1 VFFVVLFVF
10 FVVNLPAMRPREL
23 GYFMPAEWEPHEAT
37 WLSWPHKEASWP
49 GAFERVPAIFVEI
62 ARHLS
67 EAELVRINVSDD
79 DFAERVRSLLRRGGV
94 NLEAVRFHLN
104 PTDDAWVRDHG
115 PLYVVRYRDGRRER
129 AINDWG
135 YNAWGNKYP
144 PYDNDDVVPSRI
156 AEEAGEPL
164 FKPGIVMEGG
174 SLDVNGRGTLITT
187 ESCLLNPNRNPH
199 LNREQIEGYLR
210 DYLGVSNILWLGDGI
225 AGDDTDGH
233 VDDMTRFVSPDVV
246 VTVVEDDPED
256 ENYEALQENY
266 ERLLRMKDERGN
278 PLRVIEL
285 PMPGPVYFEDQRLP
299 ASYANFY
306 IANKSVLVPVYRHEN
321 DEKACAILQK
331 IFTDRKVIAIDSVE
345 LIWGLGAIHCVTQQ
359 QPAVD

>member
-1 VFFVVLFVF
+1 V
-10 FVVNLPAMRPREL
+10 
-23 GYFMPAEWEPHEAT
+23 
-37 WLSWPHKEASWP
+37 
-49 GAFERVPAIFVEI
+49 
-62 ARHLS
+62 RHLS
-67 EAELVRINVSDD
+67 ESELVRINVADE
-79 DFAERVRSLLRRGGV
+79 DFAERVRSLLRKGGV
-94 NLEAVRFHLN
+94 NLDAVRFHFN

-115 PLYVVRYRDGRRER
+115 PIYVVRDRDGNRER

-144 PYDNDDVVPSRI
+144 PYNNDDVVPSRI
-156 AEEAGEPL
+156 AEEMGEPL

-210 DYLGVSNILWLGDGI
+210 DYLGVTNILWLGDGI

-233 VDDMTRFVSPDVV
+233 VDDLTRFVSPDVV

-256 ENYEALQENY
+256 ENYEALKENH

-306 IANKSVLVPVYRHEN
+306 IANNSVLVPVYRHEN

-331 IFTDRKVIAIDSVE
+331 TFTDRKVIAIDCVE
-345 LIWGLGAIHCVTQQ
+345 LIWGLGSIHCVTQQ
-359 QPAVD
+359 QPAID